1 MKSCLDLETIQF
13 RSALFV
19 IAAESHAE
27 VDIHSLKTR
36 LATESSFLCDFFFCF
51 KSNLSKERRNVKI
64 MGREKN

>member
-36 LATESSFLCDFFFCF
+36 LATESSFLCDFFFA
-51 KSNLSKERRNVKI
+51 SNPTCLKRDE
-64 MGREKN
+64 M